1 MLKAKTLLGH
11 IRSNQDDSLVNKI
24 IRLMK
29 AASFYLFIYL
39 FCVFDQCKVR
49 EKVYDYHN
57 LTFLV
62 MLNSKPHKRGDP
74 SCILFRKHIENNI
87 LLSLIGRMCAILSHW
102 DCIFLE
108 RKIFILQRKTSKVA
122 LGCELS
128 WH

>member
-11 IRSNQDDSLVNKI
+11 IRSNQDDSFVNKI

-29 AASFYLFIYL
+29 AASFSLLIYL

-62 MLNSKPHKRGDP
+62 MLNSKPHKRSDP
-74 SCILFRKHIENNI
+74 SCILFRQHLENNI
-87 LLSLIGRMCAILSHW
+87 LLSLMGRIVSHW
-102 DCIFLE
+102 DCISLE
-108 RKIFILQRKTSKVA
+108 RKIFRLQRKTSKVA

>member
-108 RKIFILQRKTSKVA
+108 RKIFILQRKTNKVA